1 MKIKYIIL
9 TLIFLL
15 TLTTAFIAQSTGRIV
30 RQINNDWEFIK
41 TDFEKDFNS
50 GKHLWEKVNLPHTW
64 NNRDAQTGEGFYRGT
79 AWYQKSLTLNENF
92 ADKRIF
98 LRFEGVGH
106 IADVYVN
113 GKFIG
118 NHKGSYA
125 AFCFEITKAVTF
137 DSDNKILVR
146 VNNEAQPDIIPQ
158 NHFLFTI
165 FGGIYRPVSLIITE
179 KLNITPTDYASA
191 GIFIS
196 QENVSKESA
205 QISLKTKLENK
216 YSGKK
221 SVEIKTIIRDKFGSN
236 VTEAI
241 MDVDVNP
248 IGILEVEQKL
258 TVQNPHLWQGRKDPY
273 LYKVVTQLILEGNI
287 IDEVV
292 QPLGIRYF
300 RIDTEKGFF
309 LNGEPY
315 RLYGVT
321 RHQEWQDY
329 GNALS
334 NEQHKTDMDLIY
346 EIGATSIRLA
356 HYQQSDYIY
365 SLADSMGFVIWAEIP
380 FVNSWSGEESEN
392 VKQQLIELIR
402 QNYNHPSIFIWGLHN
417 EIHNKP
423 DNDYPTQLT
432 KTLNNIAKSEDPD
445 RYTVSVSNIWWI
457 LKDPIH
463 YNADL
468 QGFNQYSG
476 WYGDKP
482 TDIEKWIVNTKKNY
496 PDIPFC
502 VSEYGAG
509 ANLDH
514 QSNDLTPPDPKS
526 PFFPEG
532 YQTYYHEVK
541 WSIFEKYNFIWSTY
555 LWNMFDF
562 TCPLWERGGTKGRNH
577 KGIMTY
583 DRKIKKDAFYWY
595 KANWSDEPV
604 LYITARRFNKRDT
617 EKSNF
622 TVYCN
627 FGEPILEV
635 NGKVIE
641 GRKIGRTSVH
651 FVWENVELK
660 NGENNIKAFA
670 VKDGKTLVDA
680 YKISTEY

>member
-1 MKIKYIIL
+1 M
-9 TLIFLL
+9 LI
-15 TLTTAFIAQSTGRIV
+15 Q
-30 RQINNDWEFIK
+30 
-41 TDFEKDFNS
+41 
-50 GKHLWEKVNLPHTW
+50 
-64 NNRDAQTGEGFYRGT
+64 
-79 AWYQKSLTLNENF
+79 
-92 ADKRIF
+92 
-98 LRFEGVGH
+98 
-106 IADVYVN
+106 
-113 GKFIG
+113 
-118 NHKGSYA
+118 
-125 AFCFEITKAVTF
+125 
-137 DSDNKILVR
+137 
-146 VNNEAQPDIIPQ
+146 
-158 NHFLFTI
+158 
-165 FGGIYRPVSLIITE
+165 
-179 KLNITPTDYASA
+179 
-191 GIFIS
+191 
-196 QENVSKESA
+196 
-205 QISLKTKLENK
+205 
-216 YSGKK
+216 
-221 SVEIKTIIRDKFGSN
+221 
-236 VTEAI
+236 
-241 MDVDVNP
+241 

-273 LYKVVTQLILEGNI
+273 LYRVVTQLILEDNI

-300 RIDTEKGFF
+300 RIDTEKGFY

-329 GNALS
+329 GNAIS

-514 QSNDLTPPDPKS
+514 QSNDLTPPDPKAQ
-526 PFFPEG
+526 FFPEG
-532 YQTYYHEVK
+532 YQTHYHEVI
-541 WSIFEKYNFIWSTY
+541 WSIFEKYQFLWSTY

-604 LYITARRFNKRDT
+604 LFITGRRFNQRKT

-627 FGEPILEV
+627 FGEPSLEV
-635 NGKVIE
+635 NEKVIKE
-641 GRKIGRTSVH
+641 RKYGGTSVH
-651 FVWENVELK
+651 FIWENVELK
-660 NGENNIKAFA
+660 KGENIIRAFIK
-670 VKDGKTLVDA
+670 KKGKEFEDHYSILV
-680 YKISTEY
+680 EY